1 MGCTTSRPVSVPA
14 RHPSPYPHHPP
25 HASTTGTTTTAQ
37 NHNLPHNLPY
47 PINPRTS
54 STRPSHS
61 NYPYARHN
69 NNNNPYMHAAAST
82 RSLRPSASSR
92 LLHSLST
99 LSLAG
104 NGGGG
109 EDRADSLFEYD
120 CRVDAPVRVV
130 SRARAPHNA
139 PSGVSS
145 GSDGKGKERVV
156 GLRKKKSAARGVG
169 VGGQEG
175 GVQRTVKTK
184 DASGAAGAGAGG
196 KRGDGVVKV
205 GLPRRSTLP
214 SLLVA
219 RSGEDLRR
227 ERERERE
234 REERIVEE

>member
-14 RHPSPYPHHPP
+14 RHPSPYPHH
-25 HASTTGTTTTAQ
+25 HASTTTTTNTNTTTTR
-37 NHNLPHNLPY
+37 PHNHDPPY

-54 STRPSHS
+54 STRPSNSHH
-61 NYPYARHN
+61 PYIHHT
-69 NNNNPYMHAAAST
+69 NNPYMHAATST

-109 EDRADSLFEYD
+109 DDRADSLFEYD

-130 SRARAPHNA
+130 SRDRALH
-139 PSGVSS
+139 GVSG
-145 GSDGKGKERVV
+145 GSDDKEKERV
-156 GLRKKKSAARGVG
+156 GLRKKKSAGVG
-169 VGGQEG
+169 VGARGQEG
-175 GVQRTVKTK
+175 GVQVKTNVK
-184 DASGAAGAGAGG
+184 DVSGAGAGG